1 MVARENLD
9 SQVKDLVNKVMI
21 PSTFNGEVIRKNKS
35 FKHGSHPD
43 EAILVA
49 MGVKTSVGR
58 KHDHCGLYMAST
70 QSENASDASF
80 KIKGKGKIKTKS
92 RQKWSKQNK
101 NKKQTMYKRS

>member
-1 MVARENLD
+1 MVARENID
-9 SQVKDLVNKVMI
+9 SQVKNLVNKVMN

-58 KHDHCGLYMAST
+58 NNDHCGLYSANT
-70 QSENASDASF
+70 QSENTSDASF
-80 KIKGKGKIKTKS
+80 ETKGKGKKQKAKEKS
-92 RQKWSKQNK
+92 
-101 NKKQTMYKRS
+101 TE